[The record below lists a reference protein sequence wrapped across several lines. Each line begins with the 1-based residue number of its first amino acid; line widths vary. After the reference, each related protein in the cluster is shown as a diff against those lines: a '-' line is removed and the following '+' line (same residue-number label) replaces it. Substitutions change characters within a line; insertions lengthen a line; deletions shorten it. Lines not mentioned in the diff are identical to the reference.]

1 MGQVSVSINDRSYS
15 VACGDGEE
23 DHLRELARYLDG
35 HVSEL
40 AKTVGQVGDARL
52 LLLAGLLISD
62 EYSEALEQVK
72 QLKSELSALR
82 DESALATGRNEQA
95 ENKVANLLTQATSR
109 IEKIADRLEA
119 S

>member
-1 MGQVSVSINDRSYS
+1 MGQVNVSINDRSYS

-23 DHLRELARYLDG
+23 DHLRELARYLDN
-35 HVSEL
+35 HVAEL

-62 EYSEALEQVK
+62 EYSDALEKVEK
-72 QLKSELSALR
+72 LTAEVAALKKSNEAQGALG
-82 DESALATGRNEQA
+82 DKA
-95 ENKVANLLTQATSR
+95 EDKVAALLGQATMR
-109 IEKIADRLEA
+109 IGKIADRLEA